1 MNATSLSPFLPS
13 FLETTCLEATCYDG
27 DVTLV
32 EDAAAVKR
40 AAAADALPKLQ
51 PHPHHAVQHHPNV
64 QPNHV
69 HQPNHSPHSHHGVQ
83 HHTHVQLHHDH
94 QPRHVPRPLQPTK
107 PPRGKLNPPPPKPAP
122 APPPPCRS
130 PVPAAAAKRPL
141 SSSKS
146 KIPRLS
152 PAPNKCIQVR
162 VRVLQI

>member
-13 FLETTCLEATCYDG
+13 FLETTCLEATCC

-51 PHPHHAVQHHPNV
+51 PQHHPNV
-64 QPNHV
+64 QPHQV

-122 APPPPCRS
+122 APLPPPCRS